1 MSDERLETRGYR
13 LENHRLPPIP
23 VDFGLQKRRI
33 YNEGIR
39 VGGELRTKIGN
50 PERETAHASILNTLQ
65 LFSPSL
71 TPILTVILTLVLR
84 TF

>member
-1 MSDERLETRGYR
+1 MS
-13 LENHRLPPIP
+13 
-23 VDFGLQKRRI
+23 VDFCLQKRRI

-65 LFSPSL
+65 LFSP
-71 TPILTVILTLVLR
+71 VIDPVLV
-84 TF
+84 FIYKV